1 MKKATLKPLPTLP
14 WKQAAR
20 KSWKV
25 RCAHKTYM
33 HTCVFACVFIGH
45 QQTTALHTSHERK
58 QKRETT
64 HSHTQVHKNVLGRG
78 EKPSAAADDRATHT
92 LTAVKG
98 QSAVAHSTEQTT
110 QDFGAVFEAKIDR
123 TRAQSRARRGSGT
136 CRVSINTSCQNG
148 KEIVLPLLNQ
158 SRKNYPHSNTFHSP
172 GGVLFPVSLPVVFV
186 SFVTAACKGR
196 QLIV

>member
-1 MKKATLKPLPTLP
+1 M
-14 WKQAAR
+14 
-20 KSWKV
+20 
-25 RCAHKTYM
+25 
-33 HTCVFACVFIGH
+33 CVCVCVHRASTNHSVTHITRA
-45 QQTTALHTSHERK
+45 QTEE
-58 QKRETT
+58 RETT

-158 SRKNYPHSNTFHSP
+158 SRKNYPHSNTFNSP